1 MQSQEVKTKVLLT
14 DLLDTCSNNRKIK
27 IFREKVSNKM
37 KKLIG
42 LFLTIMMTA
51 MMPVS
56 AYAATVRIVDITHV
70 KGVRE
75 NQLVGYGVVVG
86 LPGTGDNSRSTQI
99 TNKML
104 LMNLGT
110 VIEQENYI
118 QKGATAAVIVTAT
131 VPPFAKNGDKIDVT
145 VSTMADAKS
154 LEGGVLVQTILKA
167 PNGEAVAVAQGPVS
181 VGGVNASTQGGAQRR
196 TSITSTGRIP
206 NGAIMERDIDTTIG
220 GENSIIL
227 SIDKADYTMVARI
240 AQTISNLVAPAKAID
255 GSSVEV
261 TIPANFRN
269 NRVGFLSIIE
279 NLEVKPTMEKA
290 RVVVNERTGTVVIGA
305 DVKLLP
311 AAVAHGNITV
321 TVSTETSV
329 SQPNPFSNGETVGFT
344 NEGVNV
350 EKMMGRVVEMPAN
363 SNLNDLVKALNSIGV
378 APIDLISIL
387 QALKKSGSLQADL
400 VVI

>member
-1 MQSQEVKTKVLLT
+1 
-14 DLLDTCSNNRKIK
+14 
-27 IFREKVSNKM
+27 M

-42 LFLTIMMTA
+42 LILTIIMTA
-51 MMPVS
+51 FMPVS

-154 LEGGVLVQTILKA
+154 LEGGVLVQTIVKA